1 MTWRRTLSSGAVLS
15 LLAMRPATPQSGTPE
30 AQRWDRPEIGV
41 NLALGL
47 GRGQFHQFVKAAGG
61 FGGYGAFP
69 IALHGGVA
77 LRAGPSGVFPRFGS
91 LVGPPALRTEAY
103 ITSPPRGPPPP

>member
-15 LLAMRPATPQSGTPE
+15 LLAMRPATPQSGTAE
-30 AQRWDRPEIGV
+30 AQRWDRPEIRV

-61 FGGYGAFP
+61 FGGYGAVP

-77 LRAGPSGVFPRFGS
+77 LRAHPSGVFHRFDS
-91 LVGPPALRTEAY
+91 WWGPPGLGAQACL
-103 ITSPPRGPPPP
+103 P

>member
-69 IALHGGVA
+69 IALHGGLA
-77 LRAGPSGVFPRFGS
+77 LRADLPVLVHGLDAGP
-91 LVGPPALRTEAY
+91 GPPALRTGSYLHAL
-103 ITSPPRGPPPP
+103 R

>member
-61 FGGYGAFP
+61 FGGDGAFP
-69 IALHGGVA
+69 NALHRGVGPPG
-77 LRAGPSGVFPRFGS
+77 GPSGFFPRFRS
-91 LVGPPALRTEAY
+91 WVGPPALRNQSY
-103 ITSPPRGPPPP
+103 IPSPPP

>member
-61 FGGYGAFP
+61 FGGDGAVP
-69 IALHGGVA
+69 VPLHGGVGR
-77 LRAGPSGVFPRFGS
+77 RADPSGVFPGFESVR
-91 LVGPPALRTEAY
+91 GPPALR
-103 ITSPPRGPPPP
+103 SPTVIARLPARPHV